1 MSNFLP
7 FLGYGRQTITEED
20 RQAVLA
26 VLDGDYLT
34 EGPEVERF
42 ELALAEYVGAKY
54 AIAVS
59 NGTAALHLACLA
71 AGWTFFLILFYNLKQ
86 TSIFSNMIP

>member
-1 MSNFLP
+1 VSNFLP
-7 FLGYGRQTITEED
+7 FLGYGRQTIAEED

-26 VLDGDYLT
+26 GDYLIQ
-34 EGPEVERF
+34 GPEIECF

-59 NGTAALHLACLA
+59 NGTAALHLACLV
-71 AGWTFFLILFYNLKQ
+71 AGWTFFFILFYNLKQ